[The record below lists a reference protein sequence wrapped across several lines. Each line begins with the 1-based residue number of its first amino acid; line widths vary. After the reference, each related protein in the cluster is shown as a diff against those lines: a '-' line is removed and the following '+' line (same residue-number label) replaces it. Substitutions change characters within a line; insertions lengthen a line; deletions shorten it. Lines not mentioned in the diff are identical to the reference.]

1 MSELV
6 SERDE
11 ISSFDDLKKKILYPA
26 ASKCF
31 LVFNATFDVGWTNII
46 P

>member
-1 MSELV
+1 MSETKFRVLT
-6 SERDE
+6 
-11 ISSFDDLKKKILYPA
+11 IFKKILYPA

-31 LVFNATFDVGWTNII
+31 LVFNATFDVRWTNII

>member
-1 MSELV
+1 MS
-6 SERDE
+6 DE
-11 ISSFDDLKKKILYPA
+11 ILSFDDFFRILYPA

-31 LVFNATFDVGWTNII
+31 LVFNATFDVRWTNII

>member
-1 MSELV
+1 MT
-6 SERDE
+6 DD
-11 ISSFDDLKKKILYPA
+11 ISSFDDFKKILYPA

-31 LVFNATFDVGWTNII
+31 LVFNATFDVRWTNII